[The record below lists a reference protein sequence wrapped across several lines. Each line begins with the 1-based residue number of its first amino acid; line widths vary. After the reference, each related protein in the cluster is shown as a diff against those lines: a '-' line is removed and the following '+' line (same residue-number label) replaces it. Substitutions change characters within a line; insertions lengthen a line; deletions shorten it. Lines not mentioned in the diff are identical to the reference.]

1 MQQDRD
7 GNLDMS
13 RANKRGPLD
22 LPQQAFME
30 QIKLKAN
37 ELNQLYQDGK
47 TAAWN
52 GEAARLWAVAITQ
65 LELASMAAVKAVTTD
80 KDTV

>member
-1 MQQDRD
+1 MKQDRN

-13 RANKRGPLD
+13 RVEPWKPLGA
-22 LPQQAFME
+22 PEKEFME
-30 QIKLKAN
+30 KIKLKAN

-47 TAAWN
+47 QTAWN
-52 GEAARLWAVAITQ
+52 GETARLWMTAITQ

-80 KDTV
+80 KDL